1 MYCQP
6 DGSNLKQI
14 RLQGTNVDK
23 AKEIISAS
31 GLRLIPSDDL
41 DAAAEQAC
49 KIAKIMEVAADVN
62 LKVSFELP
70 I

>member
-1 MYCQP
+1 
-6 DGSNLKQI
+6 
-14 RLQGTNVDK
+14 VDK